1 MKLSKIDYILI
12 FFLIVVIAIIEDYT
26 NLILGDIKEYDCTP
40 GYRESGVT
48 VQWKSSDVVFN
59 NPLIISV
66 NQSVNNTRYT
76 CIITV
81 DGNPDICKA
90 QTKDILLT
98 VRGKSELNYFKL
110 FFDFAVRYFCEKC

>member
-1 MKLSKIDYILI
+1 MKLSRIDYILI
-12 FFLIVVIAIIEDYT
+12 FFCIVVIAIIEHYT
-26 NLILGDIKEYDCTP
+26 NLILGDIKEYDCTS

-59 NPLIISV
+59 NPLIITV
-66 NQSVNNTRYT
+66 NQSVNNTKYT

-81 DGNPDICKA
+81 DGNPDSCKT

-98 VRGKSELNYFKL
+98 VRGNLK
-110 FFDFAVRYFCEKC
+110 

>member
-1 MKLSKIDYILI
+1 MIT
-12 FFLIVVIAIIEDYT
+12 IIEHYT
-26 NLILGDIKEYDCTP
+26 NLTLGDVKKYDCTS
-40 GYRESGVT
+40 GYRESEVT
-48 VQWKSSDVVFN
+48 VQWKSFDVVFN

-81 DGNPDICKA
+81 DGNPYSCKT

-98 VRGKSELNYFKL
+98 VRGKFK
-110 FFDFAVRYFCEKC
+110 